1 MEAAN
6 ECALIVAV
14 GVKYTPFSL
23 TTNTLPLA
31 FKAPASVVGLPETT
45 LLRALEL
52 DDGC

>member
-6 ECALIVAV
+6 ECALIVDV

-23 TTNTLPLA
+23 TTYTLPFA
-31 FKAPASVVGLPETT
+31 FRDPASVVGLPETT

-52 DDGC
+52 DDG